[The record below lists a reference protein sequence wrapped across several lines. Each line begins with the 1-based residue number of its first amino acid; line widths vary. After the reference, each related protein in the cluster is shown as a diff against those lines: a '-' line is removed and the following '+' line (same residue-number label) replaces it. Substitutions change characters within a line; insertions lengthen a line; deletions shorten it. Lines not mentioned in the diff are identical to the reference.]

1 MINREIYDILVGLGV
16 TPQLKGFTYLCD
28 AIDIYYPGCNVMEEI
43 YKVVADQHKV
53 TRKSVEKGIWYAK
66 QRTKFNGKTTAELLA
81 YIQMELGV
89 YTDKKL

>member
-28 AIDIYYPGCNVMEEI
+28 AIDIYYPGCSIMKEI
-43 YKVVADQHKV
+43 YKGVADKHKV

-66 QRTKFNGKTTAELLA
+66 QHTKFSRKTTAELLA

>member
-28 AIDIYYPGCNVMEEI
+28 AIDFYYPGCSIMEEI

-53 TRKSVEKGIWYAK
+53 TRKSVEKCICYAK
-66 QRTKFNGKTTAELLA
+66 HRTKFSGKTTAELLA